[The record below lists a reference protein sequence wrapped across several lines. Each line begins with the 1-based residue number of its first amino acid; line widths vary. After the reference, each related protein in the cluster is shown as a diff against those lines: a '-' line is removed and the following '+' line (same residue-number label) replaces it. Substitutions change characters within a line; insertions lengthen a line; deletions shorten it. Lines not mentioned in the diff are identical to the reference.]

1 MTYQS
6 SPNYPLI
13 FPDQAPRLN
22 RFGVQPLKANV
33 VHHAQLEPAAHKSH
47 PSWRE
52 DAHKMALAKVQNTKS
67 WQNRMLK
74 EMPSVKGK
82 QAYTT
87 KRHVMCCGS
96 CSGKCGGICGGAQ
109 LTDTDMSGGR
119 VLNGLVW
126 NPDPRYPVP
135 DSAIIQAINSVKAA
149 KFGTPEWVRAN
160 QSLSQI
166 LRTTNYSFLGGSSGG
181 RSDAIQ
187 DDIDVLLKNR
197 IGQYGEIDS
206 ASFFAVSPDRL
217 YTPIPVTDPFGM
229 DALFADMITSLDA
242 GEIKP
247 ALSRIGT
254 ITNSLMTNADKL
266 SINSFDTYLGV
277 VRRAIQI
284 ANAMNNETF
293 FRHEGTNV
301 EKSKA
306 IISAIIKEL
315 EGLGEFLV
323 LFVTYAN
330 RPIAERTSL
339 LANIRK
345 NLLAESLKNSR
356 WTISE

>member
-1 MTYQS
+1 
-6 SPNYPLI
+6 
-13 FPDQAPRLN
+13 
-22 RFGVQPLKANV
+22 
-33 VHHAQLEPAAHKSH
+33 
-47 PSWRE
+47 
-52 DAHKMALAKVQNTKS
+52 
-67 WQNRMLK
+67 
-74 EMPSVKGK
+74 
-82 QAYTT
+82 
-87 KRHVMCCGS
+87 
-96 CSGKCGGICGGAQ
+96 
-109 LTDTDMSGGR
+109 
-119 VLNGLVW
+119 
-126 NPDPRYPVP
+126 
-135 DSAIIQAINSVKAA
+135 
-149 KFGTPEWVRAN
+149 
-160 QSLSQI
+160 
-166 LRTTNYSFLGGSSGG
+166 
-181 RSDAIQ
+181 
-187 DDIDVLLKNR
+187 
-197 IGQYGEIDS
+197 
-206 ASFFAVSPDRL
+206 VSPDRL

-229 DALFADMITSLDA
+229 DALFTDMITTLDA
-242 GEIKP
+242 GEIKQS
-247 ALSRIGT
+247 LSRIGT

-301 EKSKA
+301 ARSKA